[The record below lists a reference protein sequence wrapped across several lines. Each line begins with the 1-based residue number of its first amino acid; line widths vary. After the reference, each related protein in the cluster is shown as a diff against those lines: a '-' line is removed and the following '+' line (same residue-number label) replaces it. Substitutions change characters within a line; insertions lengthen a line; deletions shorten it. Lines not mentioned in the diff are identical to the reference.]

1 MRIISRL
8 LLRLSYLLLFFS
20 AAQSS
25 AAQGPDLQVR
35 PDRKDHLYS
44 LGDTAVFTVSFS
56 SPGTKQGK
64 ALLSYRLTEDG
75 ETVLDEGSIRPEA
88 GRALIR
94 GSLGRPGFL
103 RLDLTLA
110 TGADTVKKSCA
121 CAYDPESIRPTNR
134 LPDDFHRFWR
144 EAGAELLRVPM
155 DAVCEEASEAK
166 SPKSR
171 LFKVSFANIEGTR
184 IYGWLRV
191 PDGEGPFPAVLR
203 VPHAGVY
210 NVGSYP
216 EFAAAG
222 FVVLSIDIHGI
233 EVGKPVEFY
242 RELASGILDG
252 YRHFGNED
260 PYRFYYRRGILG
272 AIRAIDFLCSL
283 EEVDTTR
290 IGIAG
295 GSQGG
300 ALSLLVAG
308 LDKRI
313 KAVVASVPAMC
324 DHAGALY
331 GRPSGWPQMMRYGD
345 RERTLRTSG
354 YYDAALNAGLITVPA
369 LLAVGF
375 IDNACHP
382 TTVYAAYNNLKGPRE
397 IDNFPEMGH
406 AVAPGWADKSIKW
419 LLDALNRQAGKR

>member
-1 MRIISRL
+1 MSIIFRL
-8 LLRLSYLLLFFS
+8 LARLFLLLFLAS
-20 AAQSS
+20 VQGAA
-25 AAQGPDLQVR
+25 ARGPTLQVQ

-44 LGDTAVFTVSFS
+44 SGDTAVFTVSCS
-56 SPGTKQGK
+56 DLGASQGE

-75 ETVLDEGSIRPEA
+75 ETRLDA
-88 GRALIR
+88 GKLSLKDGRTVIK
-94 GSLGRPGFL
+94 GSLDRPGFL
-103 RLDLTLA
+103 RLDLTL
-110 TGADTVKKSCA
+110 TTPSDTLRKSCA

-144 EAGAELLRVPM
+144 QARAELMRVPM
-155 DAVCEEASEAK
+155 DAVCEEAPEKEDPNSK
-166 SPKSR
+166 CYS
-171 LFKVSFANIEGTR
+171 VSLANIEGSR
-184 IYGWLRV
+184 VNCWLRI
-191 PDGEGPFPAVLR
+191 PRGEGPFPAVLR

-210 NVGSYP
+210 NVSSYP
-216 EFAAAG
+216 EFAEAG

-233 EVGKPVEFY
+233 ELGRPDQFY
-242 RELASGILDG
+242 EELASGVLDG
-252 YRHFGNED
+252 YRHFGNEN
-260 PYRFYYRRGILG
+260 PYRFYYRRAIL
-272 AIRAIDFLCSL
+272 AAFRSIDYLCSL
-283 EEVDTTR
+283 ESVDPER

-324 DHAGALY
+324 DHTGSLY
-331 GRPSGWPQMMRYGD
+331 GRPSGWPQMIRYGSG
-345 RERTLRTSG
+345 EGTLKTSG

-382 TTVYAAYNNLKGPRE
+382 TTVYAAYNNLKGPRQ

-406 AVAPGWADKSIKW
+406 AVAPGWGEKSVKW
-419 LLDALNRQAGKR
+419 LLDTLNRRAGKR